1 MEPSIMLSSGLR
13 YGIARAR
20 LAWVALA
27 VLLAL
32 AVRADAPRPILVVGD
47 SLSAA
52 YGIAS
57 DEGWVA
63 LLARR
68 LREQGYGEGVVNASV
83 SGDTSRGAAGRLP
96 DLLARHA
103 PAIVIIEIGG
113 NDGLR
118 GLPLDQLRGN
128 IERMIDA
135 AEAGGARVL
144 LLGMRIPPNYGPRYA
159 EEFHALYEELARQHD
174 ASLVPFLLDGV
185 AMDPQLMQ
193 EDGIHPRAAAQPLI
207 LDLVWA
213 RLEPI
218 LKNAGAR
225 GPPPSA
231 APAHD

>member
-1 MEPSIMLSSGLR
+1 M
-13 YGIARAR
+13 R

-27 VLLAL
+27 GLLAL
-32 AVRADAPRPILVVGD
+32 AAHADAPRPILVVGD

-52 YGIAS
+52 YGLAS

-68 LREQGYGEGVVNASV
+68 LREQGYGQGVVNASV

-103 PAIVIIEIGG
+103 PSIVIIEIGG

-118 GLPLDQLRGN
+118 GLPLDQMRAN
-128 IERMIDA
+128 IERMIDG
-135 AEAGGARVL
+135 AEKADARVL
-144 LLGMRIPPNYGPRYA
+144 LLGMRIPPNYGARYA
-159 EEFHALYEELARQHD
+159 DEFHAIYEELAQQHD
-174 ASLVPFLLDGV
+174 ASLVPFLLDGI
-185 AMDPQLMQ
+185 ALDQQLMQ
-193 EDGIHPRAAAQPLI
+193 EDGIHPRAAAEPLI

-213 RLEPI
+213 RLEPL

-225 GPPPSA
+225 GPPPSG